1 MQEATSPL
9 GSEYIFPTML
19 LAMADLS
26 AELRICFSFLS
37 LPLGEDA
44 VLDENLQM
52 SCCLMLLVV
61 LLFFLFCYTVTM
73 YIVLWVH
80 IYIYMAVN
88 DAR

>member
-1 MQEATSPL
+1 MVQEAMSPL

-52 SCCLMLLVV
+52 SCCLMLLAV
-61 LLFFLFCYTVTM
+61 LFFFFVTSIVTM

-80 IYIYMAVN
+80 IYTYI
-88 DAR
+88 RP

>member
-61 LLFFLFCYTVTM
+61 LLFFCFVTLLQCILSCG
-73 YIVLWVH
+73 Y